1 MKKRHPQSTNKY
13 TYSTGLRHHKTLQKQ
28 FVEKYHFI
36 ITFRTTFSKTIK
48 FNRLKYSSNLFETG

>member
-1 MKKRHPQSTNKY
+1 MQDGY
-13 TYSTGLRHHKTLQKQ
+13 IIKTPQKQ